1 MRKARLLVL
10 FAIHPRGEIIDLR
23 DGLLR
28 CSRQA
33 ALQVGKVFKD
43 DVVAIEPGV
52 IGRVMCFWGFG
63 SSVMAQ
69 VAVHRLLGN
78 NLWST
83 LNACQ
88 DFVCVSRIAAS
99 CMWADADP
107 PHIKVITPVQ
117 WRLLR

>member
-1 MRKARLLVL
+1 M
-10 FAIHPRGEIIDLR
+10 
-23 DGLLR
+23 
-28 CSRQA
+28 
-33 ALQVGKVFKD
+33 
-43 DVVAIEPGV
+43 VAIEPGV

-69 VAVHRLLGN
+69 VAVYRLLGN

-83 LNACQ
+83 QNACQ

-107 PHIKVITPVQ
+107 PHIIKVITPVQ
-117 WRLLR
+117 WRLPR